1 MERARRLRMSEKA
14 VTASAHAPNRKKV
27 DNMAGRQ
34 TRATEGGQII
44 VLFALALVAMVAMA
58 GLVIEAGN
66 AFAQQRIAQN
76 GADATANAGTLVV
89 ADRLKGGPADANGD
103 DVFNA
108 VTAMA
113 TANEL
118 ANPVAIYTDNFG
130 VPLAP
135 VVTVALGTDIPANA
149 RGVKVTGDRISAT
162 TLAGIFGI
170 NSLTAS
176 AEATAIAGAASG
188 GCPPDTSCG
197 LIPVTF
203 PVSIAFC
210 DGSGRLPSPV
220 GGPLWPLVEPPLDA
234 TNESIVPLCKISEGA
249 IGWLDLQPGENLAGE
264 IVTPLNDFDYP
275 SWVQTQPGN
284 PNSVEDEINDNYAG
298 KTVIIPMF
306 DGTCR
311 IKPPTGADPCPDL
324 DKGVDPVGN
333 STYYHIPYVA
343 SFHLDEALIQGA
355 NVADCNAHDGG
366 PKLIGTTPD
375 FLGCITGWF
384 VDYHMPGEVDPT
396 TTITPTTVV
405 AIQLIK

>member
-210 DGSGRLPSPV
+210 DDSGRLPSPV

-234 TNESIVPLCKISEGA
+234 TNESIVSLC
-249 IGWLDLQPGENLAGE
+249 
-264 IVTPLNDFDYP
+264 
-275 SWVQTQPGN
+275 
-284 PNSVEDEINDNYAG
+284 
-298 KTVIIPMF
+298 
-306 DGTCR
+306 
-311 IKPPTGADPCPDL
+311 
-324 DKGVDPVGN
+324 
-333 STYYHIPYVA
+333 
-343 SFHLDEALIQGA
+343 
-355 NVADCNAHDGG
+355 
-366 PKLIGTTPD
+366 
-375 FLGCITGWF
+375 
-384 VDYHMPGEVDPT
+384 
-396 TTITPTTVV
+396 
-405 AIQLIK
+405 